1 MDKLDEI
8 FALQK
13 GFQDRIKVERKLQEL
28 PMEAWIQKQSL
39 AMMSEMAEL
48 LEEVNFKWWKN
59 PHELNINA
67 IQDELSDIIHFFVS
81 MCLEAGMT
89 ADDLHQRYISKNKEN
104 HDRQDGT
111 SAKKGYCKEG
121 QP

>member
-13 GFQDRIKVERKLQEL
+13 SFQDRIKVERKLQEL

-67 IQDELSDIIHFFVS
+67 IQDELSDIMHFFVS

>member
-13 GFQDRIKVERKLQEL
+13 SFQDRIKVERKLQEL

-67 IQDELSDIIHFFVS
+67 IQDELSDIMHFFVS
-81 MCLEAGMT
+81 MCLESGMT
-89 ADDLHQRYISKNKEN
+89 ADDLHKRYISKNKEN